1 MWKTFHIYPTKFLVN
16 NVLNVLSLNWG
27 LMCLQRESVIS
38 TVKIGKLKYAL
49 SLVIAMTFAMP
60 LFLVDA
66 NAQVNNASPVNWRYP
81 NGNAESTKYVST
93 KSEKQEIDSFLVKWS
108 SPDISGDVQPL
119 IGNVVNNGKLM
130 TEFRYAPNEIAAVI
144 GDELV
149 VLSGTGR
156 LLGKSSFTQGMEGVT
171 PQGIKGISLLF
182 DSTSA
187 GVGLQEQGIMLM
199 ALETIEYQNDD
210 TLAYSYVAGFDSQ
223 SMEPEMLR
231 RLAID
236 LRPFDPNVSASIKP
250 IFAKTENGEHLIY
263 ATVNMAKPNVDN
275 AGSGFPPYF
284 RGLTVFN
291 TGGNLNSFPLPN
303 VGDDTDF
310 RLHLAPEVS
319 FTTPSISFVEGQNSI
334 LLPVHNST
342 ELQTGI
348 DANSTVTDI
357 GTTYADTPYLFGFST
372 LSNGIG
378 QSVFPQDLSFVAD
391 GISRPV
397 IIPYYIDLQDPT
409 SSQDKFI
416 LLTEQYK
423 GIDGSFGTSR
433 LHLYYAEGDGS
444 VTLAGDPVT
453 IIDDPLNP
461 PFTGGENHYWSVAV
475 GNVDGNATNTWGD
488 YYPNNPGNELILTQT
503 SKEFAYASSK
513 LMIMR
518 YNSGQAIPKANL
530 PDQYLFPFDTIATTN
545 INGWVAAVN
554 DLDGAD
560 DGKDEIVLVDG
571 SKLLVVRLR
580 NYTDKRFQTGK
591 ILDTLFVKEFSMQTI
606 SSVAISDLEGDELND
621 IIVTTYDSTYAIG
634 LNKIKPLKV
643 LFPNEY
649 QEPPM
654 EICYG
659 DTLDIIWENLLGNT
673 SDVILKFQEFSSGL
687 PVNNA
692 ILIDEGIKNLTDT
705 IVYSYIADTLVA
717 GRQGRFILECSSNP
731 GVMCDSTTLLSFG
744 YPDIVFDSLEDE
756 YYRVGELV
764 NLTGSASCVDSVE
777 VEWSEDNLNWDK
789 ICDLD
794 NCHIDMGGISQFS
807 INFEIPCVN
816 FYNCSSPD
824 SDSIIYIRLNLK
836 KADYQGYSETLPI
849 KVKPALAPVEFEK
862 SETACPNIRISWQ
875 ANDIEYTCD
884 TISVSVSPDMGQ
896 TFTMID
902 RVATSEEE
910 YIWNVP
916 LETPDTLVVRVCCEG
931 SCVRTDTVISNYKPK
946 YIEIVAPNPFRPPLE
961 EARVV
966 YRVPEE
972 TNVTLRIYDQSDR
985 VVAEPV
991 SNVLRSP
998 GIAYCETWDGTK
1010 DNGSPAANGMYY
1022 ISLEFSSGVKEIYP
1036 LYLVK

>member
-1 MWKTFHIYPTKFLVN
+1 MN
-16 NVLNVLSLNWG
+16 NVLNVLSLDWG

-38 TVKIGKLKYAL
+38 TVKIGKLKYDL
-49 SLVIAMTFAMP
+49 SYLIAIVFAFTF
-60 LFLVDA
+60 FSVEA
-66 NAQVNNASPVNWRYP
+66 NAQVNNASPANWRYP
-81 NGNAESTKYVST
+81 NGNSSATKYISQ
-93 KSEKQEIDSFLVKWS
+93 KSEKQDIDSFLVKWS
-108 SPDISGDVQPL
+108 NPDISGDVQPL

-130 TEFRYAPNEIAAVI
+130 NEFRYAPNEIAAVI
-144 GDELV
+144 GDELI
-149 VLSGTGR
+149 VLSGAGR
-156 LLGKSSFTQGMEGVT
+156 LLGKSSFSDGMSGVI

-187 GVGLQEQGIMLM
+187 GVGLQEQGIMQM
-199 ALETIEYQNDD
+199 ALETIEYHNPDS
-210 TLAYSYVAGFDSQ
+210 LAYSYVAGFDS
-223 SMEPEMLR
+223 ETNNPIMLR

-236 LRPFDPNVSASIKP
+236 LREFAPNVSASIKP
-250 IFAKTENGEHLIY
+250 VFAKNENGEHLLY
-263 ATVNMAKPNVDN
+263 ATVNMAYPEISG
-275 AGSGFPPYF
+275 AGNPASAPYF

-291 TGGNLNSFPLPN
+291 TGSSLNSFPLPN
-303 VGDDTDF
+303 VGDDLDY
-310 RLHLAPEVS
+310 RLNLGPEVS
-319 FTTPSISFVEGQNSI
+319 FTTPSISYVEGQNSI
-334 LLPVHNST
+334 LLPVFNST
-342 ELQTGI
+342 ELQEGI
-348 DANSTVTDI
+348 DANPNVTDI
-357 GTTYADTPYLFGFST
+357 GITYSDRPYLLGFST
-372 LSNGIG
+372 LSNGLG
-378 QSVFPQDLSFVAD
+378 QSIFPQDLSFIAD

-409 SSQDKFI
+409 SNQDKFI

-433 LHLYYAEGDGS
+433 LHLYYAKSDGS
-444 VTLAGDPVT
+444 SVLAGDPIT
-453 IIDDPLNP
+453 IVDDLFNP
-461 PFTGGENHYWSVAV
+461 PLKGNKNHFWSVAV
-475 GNVDGNATNTWGD
+475 GNVDGDVSNSWNE
-488 YYPNNPGNELILTQT
+488 YYPNNPGNELIVTQST
-503 SKEFAYASSK
+503 KEFAFASSK

-518 YNSGQAIPKANL
+518 YNSGPAVPKADRPNE
-530 PDQYLFPFDTIATTN
+530 YLFPFDTIATTN

-560 DGKDEIVLVDG
+560 DGKDEIILVDG
-571 SKLLVVRLR
+571 SKLTVVRLR
-580 NYTDKRFQTGK
+580 DYNDKRFQAGK
-591 ILDTLFVKEFSMQTI
+591 ILDTLFVKDFSMQTI
-606 SSVAISDLEGDELND
+606 SSVAIADLEGDELND

-649 QEPPM
+649 QEPPL

-659 DTLDIIWENLLGNT
+659 DTLDIVWENLLGNA
-673 SDVILKFQEFSSGL
+673 SDVILKFQEYFDEE
-687 PVNNA
+687 PINNA
-692 ILIDEGIKNLTDT
+692 ILIDKAINNLTDT
-705 IVYSYIADTLVA
+705 VVYSYIADTLVA
-717 GRQGRFILECSSNP
+717 GRQGRFILESSSNP
-731 GVMCDSTTLLSFG
+731 GVLCDTTTLLSFG
-744 YPDIVFDSLEDE
+744 YPDIVFDDLAEE
-756 YYRVGELV
+756 YYRVGDLI
-764 NLTGSASCVDSVE
+764 NLTGTVSCVDSVE
-777 VEWSEDNLNWDK
+777 VEWSEDNLTWNK

-794 NCHIDMGGISQFS
+794 NCHIDMGEISQFA

-824 SDSIIYIRLNLK
+824 SDSIVYVRLSLK
-836 KADYQGYSETLPI
+836 KADYQSYSEALSI

-862 SETACPNIRISWQ
+862 SETACPNIRIAWK
-875 ANDIEYTCD
+875 ADDIEYTCD

-902 RVATSEEE
+902 RVAAIQEE

-916 LETPDTLVVRVCCEG
+916 LETPDTLILRVCCES

-961 EARVV
+961 EAKVV

-985 VVAEPV
+985 IVAEPV
-991 SNVLRSP
+991 ANLPRSP

-1022 ISLEFSSGVKEIYP
+1022 ISLEFSSGAKEIYP